1 MQVKELEIAGFKSF
15 VDPVRLSFQAGIT
28 ALVGPN
34 GCGKSNVIDA
44 LRWIMGEHNARNL
57 RGTKMEDLIFNGSD
71 TRKATGMAEVSLIL
85 KNTNGNG
92 NGNGNSSPLGTAS
105 EMQITRRLYRS
116 GESEYFINKIPC
128 RLKDIVELFLDSG
141 IGSKSYSIMEQG
153 KVDYILS
160 LKPNDRRILVE
171 EAAGIAKYRVRK
183 KEAVSKMQST
193 KTNLSRLNDILH
205 ELQIQMKGLDLQVKR
220 LKRYRVIKDEI
231 KTIDLNLC
239 AHRLA
244 ALMLEREKLETEL
257 QHNRDLEV
265 KITADKNT
273 LEADIE
279 KQRLLL
285 TEQQKTLSQLQQD
298 FFELKNTI
306 QQAESAG
313 DYNEREL
320 HGTCDQLEKNTVA
333 HAELTAQVENLQQE
347 IETRTRDISTIKQN
361 IDAIGNSC
369 RESTENLNT
378 SKLSL
383 RELQSRLEQE
393 NSALVKLNYELT
405 EVKNTLLLNTR
416 LREEVEIKQ
425 EKLNKEQQA
434 CDTRMQELKQ
444 DKDQHTGELNELV
457 LQRAN
462 IEKELERLR
471 AEIEKAT
478 ADLQARTEAVQD
490 VKDKISTLRA
500 RLNSLHELQDGLEG
514 FSDGVRTIM
523 NKEDGADGGFS
534 GIRGLIADM
543 ISTTARYEL
552 AVEAALDRRLQAIIV
567 DSPQDALQAIEHLT
581 AQKSGRVSFI
591 PVGLSHADTASQVP
605 GAERLLDIITIRTEY
620 NDIVSA
626 FLGNIYITDDLP
638 AALKL
643 RTANYPNATFV
654 TLQGEI
660 IDSQCVITGGS
671 ASNNGSGILKRNREL
686 REFALVLEKLEGTY
700 AQLTSEREQSEQTLH
715 TFRKSYEG
723 LLQRKQ
729 ELDIELVQKQS
740 LLDQSERELLQQN
753 EKHNLLALETQQAS
767 SQIEKQHN
775 EYQLLNARQEQ
786 VRLATDEKQR
796 VLDELQHSEKG
807 LRSGVEEKES
817 QNTELR
823 IDLASLQQKL
833 ESLQGNIDYLAGQ
846 RLTSSEKLTTL
857 KTEHRQLSEKRSELT
872 ESIEQGKTNLT
883 QLLETSHERETGMQ
897 SKSSEVQSLNDAV
910 EEAEESLKT
919 VRVEREHIEPTIREL
934 EVKLSNSTIHIDHL
948 THDVN
953 EKYGCTTQ
961 ELPESPEPETF
972 DAQQATDRLEMLKKR
987 IVNIGEVNLGAAT
1000 AFEELDT
1007 RYKFL
1012 QEQEEDLLKAI
1023 DSLQKVI
1030 LKINRIT
1037 KEKFLETFTTIND
1050 HFTRLFPLLFN
1061 GGKAYME
1068 LSDEADLLETGIN
1081 IFAQPPGK
1089 KLQSL
1094 DLLSGG
1100 ERALTVIALM
1110 FSIFLTK
1117 PSPFC
1122 LMDEIDAPL
1131 DDTNIGRF
1139 IDHMHTMAQ
1148 RSQFI
1153 IVTHNKLSMQA
1164 ADSMYGVTM
1173 EERGVSKIVSVN
1185 MN

>member
-85 KNTNGNG
+85 QNTNGNG
-92 NGNGNSSPLGTAS
+92 NGNGSTLGTSS

-160 LKPNDRRILVE
+160 LKPNDRRILIE
-171 EAAGIAKYRVRK
+171 EAAGIAKYRTRK

-193 KTNLSRLNDILH
+193 KTNLSRLKDILH

-239 AHRLA
+239 AHRLS
-244 ALMLEREKLETEL
+244 ALMCEREKLESEL
-257 QHNRDLEV
+257 QQNHDREV

-273 LEADIE
+273 LEANIE
-279 KQRLLL
+279 QQRLQL
-285 TEQQKTLSQLQQD
+285 TEQQKTLAQLQQD

-320 HGTCDQLEKNTVA
+320 QGTIDQLEKNKSA
-333 HAELTAQVENLQQE
+333 HVELTSQVESLQQE
-347 IETRTRDISTIKQN
+347 IATRSYDINAVKQS
-361 IDAIGNSC
+361 IDGIENSC

-378 SKLSL
+378 SKLTL
-383 RELQSRLEQE
+383 RELQTRLEHE
-393 NSALVKLNYELT
+393 NSALVKLNYEVT
-405 EVKNTLLLNTR
+405 EVKNALLLNTR

-425 EKLNKEQQA
+425 EKLHKEQQA
-434 CDTRMQELKQ
+434 CDARMQELKQ
-444 DKDQHTGELNELV
+444 EKDQHTGELNELV
-457 LQRAN
+457 LQREH
-462 IEKELERLR
+462 IEKELGRLR
-471 AEIEKAT
+471 VEIEQAT
-478 ADLQARTEAVQD
+478 ADLQTRNDAVQD
-490 VKDKISTLRA
+490 VKEKISTLRA

-514 FSDGVRTIM
+514 FNDGVRTIM
-523 NKEDGADGGFS
+523 SKENEAAGGFS

-543 ISTTARYEL
+543 IETTARYEL
-552 AVEAALDRRLQAIIV
+552 AVEAALDQRLQAIIV
-567 DSPQDALQAIEHLT
+567 DEPRDALKAIEHLNS
-581 AQKSGRVSFI
+581 AKNGRVSFI
-591 PVGLSHADTASQVP
+591 PLGLSQANAGPQVP
-605 GAERLLDIITIRTEY
+605 GAERLLDVLTIRPEY
-620 NDIVSA
+620 TTIVTA
-626 FLGNIYITDDLP
+626 ILGNIYIAENIS
-638 AALKL
+638 AALEL
-643 RTANYPNATFV
+643 RTPEIPNATFV
-654 TLQGEI
+654 TFQGEI
-660 IDSQCVITGGS
+660 IDNLCVITGGNATS
-671 ASNNGSGILKRNREL
+671 NGSGILKRNREL
-686 REFALVLEKLEGTY
+686 REFTLVLEKLEDTLKRL
-700 AQLTSEREQSEQTLH
+700 ATERERSEQTLH
-715 TFRKSYEG
+715 TIRESLEG
-723 LLQRKQ
+723 MLQRKQ
-729 ELDIELVQKQS
+729 ELDILLVQKQS
-740 LLDQSERELLQQN
+740 LLDQSERELLQQK
-753 EKHNLLALETQQAS
+753 EKSSLLAQEAQQAS
-767 SQIEKQHN
+767 SQLEQQHN
-775 EYQLLNARQEQ
+775 EYQLLNARQQ
-786 VRLATDEKQR
+786 QIRLAADEKQN
-796 VLDELQHSEKG
+796 VLDELQQNEKG

-833 ESLQGNIDYLAGQ
+833 KSLQGNVEYLSVQ
-846 RLTSSEKLTTL
+846 RSTSSEKNTALE
-857 KTEHRQLSEKRSELT
+857 TEHQQLTEKKAALT
-872 ESIEQGKTNLT
+872 ESIEQGKTNLA
-883 QLLETSHERETGMQ
+883 QLLETSRERETGIQ
-897 SKSSEVQSLNDAV
+897 SMSSDVQSLSDAV
-910 EEAEESLKT
+910 EEAEETLKA
-919 VRVEREHIEPTIREL
+919 VRGERELIEPTIHDL
-934 EVKLSNSTIHIDHL
+934 QVKLSNSTIHVDHL

-953 EKYGCTTQ
+953 ERYGCTLQ
-961 ELPESPEPETF
+961 ELPEPPAPETF
-972 DAQQATDRLEMLKKR
+972 DAQHSDERLEMLKKR
-987 IVNIGEVNLGAAT
+987 LTNIGEVNLGAAT
-1000 AFEELDT
+1000 AFEELDK
-1007 RYKFL
+1007 RFQFL
-1012 QEQEEDLLKAI
+1012 QEQEEDLLNAI
-1023 DSLQKVI
+1023 ESLQKVI
-1030 LKINRIT
+1030 SKINRIT

-1068 LSDEADLLETGIN
+1068 LSDETDLLETGIN
-1081 IFAQPPGK
+1081 IFSQPPGK

-1110 FSIFLTK
+1110 FAIFLTK

-1131 DDTNIGRF
+1131 DDSNIGRF
-1139 IDHMHTMAQ
+1139 IEHMHTMAE